1 MRQFSNREALKQEID
16 NNDIVFM
23 LLSDLGC
30 NVCLSI
36 YPDIEELE
44 KKYPRI
50 DFISA
55 DPSMDQ
61 SMIGEY
67 LVLVYP
73 TIIVFVDGKETY
85 RFERLMS
92 FDDIEQKLNRLETL
106 YFD

>member
-1 MRQFSNREALKQEID
+1 MKQFSNREALKQEIESH
-16 NNDIVFM
+16 DIVFM

-36 YPDIEELE
+36 YPDIEALE
-44 KKYPRI
+44 KKYTRVC
-50 DFISA
+50 FISA
-55 DPSMDQ
+55 DPSLDQ
-61 SMIGEY
+61 TIVGEY

-73 TIIVFVDGKETY
+73 TIIVFVDGRETY

-92 FDDIEQKLNRLETL
+92 FDDIEQKLARLESL